1 MEKGVLFNMGE
12 DKIIT
17 GVTGLA
23 NNVRGFMVYD
33 RLHEILEEYVEWG
46 DGYHSVAV
54 FDEDVY
60 TDSDLIDGSVINLM
74 KLLSTAFGLSHVNE
88 AVAIVNALQ
97 RDGSRKKTMRFRSKH
112 PLFANGT
119 PLYQNV
125 CLVSGMIHM
134 EIPIQP
140 YFDGRDL
147 LIDMD
152 DSIHIDV
159 ERMVIDDYERRKKS

>member
-1 MEKGVLFNMGE
+1 MCEGKNTEELTN
-12 DKIIT
+12 
-17 GVTGLA
+17 LP

-33 RLHEILEEYVEWG
+33 RLYDILEEYVEWG
-46 DGYHSVAV
+46 DGYHSLAT
-54 FDEDVY
+54 FDEDIY
-60 TDSDLIDGSVINLM
+60 TDSDLIDGSVINIM

-88 AVAIVNALQ
+88 AVAVVKALQ
-97 RDGSRKKTMRFRSKH
+97 REGARKKTMRFRSKH

-147 LIDMD
+147 MIDLD
-152 DSIHIDV
+152 ESIHIDV
-159 ERMVIDDYERRKKS
+159 ERMVIDDYGNRTRS